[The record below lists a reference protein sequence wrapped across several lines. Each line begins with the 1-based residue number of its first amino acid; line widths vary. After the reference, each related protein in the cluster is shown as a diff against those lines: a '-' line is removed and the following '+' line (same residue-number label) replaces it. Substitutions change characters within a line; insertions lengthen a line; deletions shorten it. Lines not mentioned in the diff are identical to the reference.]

1 LSIAKP
7 GNANLIDTLGSG
19 YRVLHRRLW
28 VVAIPAA
35 LSAYLWLAAPITLAP
50 VASEL
55 RLALED
61 LARAFGGDEA
71 TREQWARQI
80 LAGDVRVAL
89 AWLNFVPLLAPGP
102 GHSAANAVRLQ
113 GALQLLGAAA
123 LINLLALLLSSL
135 YLTVLAEAVRGD
147 LARPLDSLRRAGR
160 VAMDIVLYLLALA
173 GLGLIMAL
181 PFLAISAILIVALPA
196 STLLILLAWYVALFW
211 AYVYTGFAP
220 EAITLSRAG
229 PLRAIYNS
237 VHIVRRNLG
246 PTLGLLLLTF
256 VIVNGLGLIWRR
268 LAATPPGLAVAIL
281 GSAYVGSGL
290 AAARLVFYRERLARW
305 AGAGAR

>member
-1 LSIAKP
+1 MSVVKP

-19 YRVLHRRLW
+19 YKLLNRRLW
-28 VVAIPAA
+28 VLAIPAA
-35 LSAYLWLAAPITLAP
+35 LSAYLWLATPITLAP
-50 VASEL
+50 AAADV
-55 RLALED
+55 RLALEE
-61 LARAFGGDEA
+61 LARTLGGNEA
-71 TREQWARQI
+71 SREQWAREI

-102 GHSAANAVRLQ
+102 GHFPADTV
-113 GALQLLGAAA
+113 QLHSPLELVGAAA
-123 LINLLALLLSSL
+123 VINLVALLLSSL
-135 YLTVLAEAVRGD
+135 YLTLLAEVVGGE
-147 LARPLDSLRRAGR
+147 LARPIDSLRRAAR
-160 VAMDIVLYLLALA
+160 VALDMVLYLLTLA
-173 GLGLIMAL
+173 GLGLILAL
-181 PFLAISAILIVALPA
+181 PFLAISAILVVTLPS
-196 STLLILLAWYVALFW
+196 STLLVLLLWYVALFW

-246 PTLGLLLLTF
+246 ATLGLLLLTF

-268 LAATPPGLAVAIL
+268 LAETPPGLAVAIL

-290 AAARLVFYRERLARW
+290 AAARLVFYRERMARW